1 MHTSLKNKTTLVTG
15 VTSGIG
21 REIAQLLAERGARV
35 FGTVRN
41 PQTANPIRGVEIVR
55 MEVTDDASVNEAIQS
70 VERKA
75 GPVQFLVNNAGY
87 SFMGALE
94 ETSIEEARQQFETNL
109 FGVLRVTN
117 SVLPGMRQQGYG
129 RIVNISSVLGFL
141 PAPYMGIYAASKHA
155 VEGYTETLDH
165 EVRRFGVRALLV
177 EPAQTKTNIRGNS
190 KFAKV
195 ALDVYAD
202 ERKRLTDVV
211 QQSIEHGDDPR
222 IVAEAVYQALT
233 AKSPRL
239 RYPVGKGIVFS
250 LMRRFVPA
258 GMFDKSFR
266 KQFQLDGSADED
278 GFVKSH
284 RRSLITIGLLA
295 GGLTVAL
302 MAGWSSKPAA
312 NDPRLQPPQVEIFKT
327 EAAGSI
333 SRTFTGIV
341 EARVQS
347 DLGFRVGGKI
357 LERSVDVGQRVQK
370 GQPLMRLDPEDL
382 RLSAAAQQASVEAAR
397 AKYTQAKADEARS
410 AMLIKS
416 GVISGREYDQ
426 DRAALDSAKAQLDAA
441 EAQARVSNN
450 SSEYAVL
457 LADADGVIVRTLS
470 EPGQVVAAGQTV
482 IQLAHDGPREALIN
496 LPEGVRPDLGTMASA
511 RLYGRDQMY
520 QTRLRELS
528 DAADPASRT
537 FATRYVLEGEAA
549 SAPLGSTVTIGLL
562 TKQTSGSQ
570 SVQLPVGA
578 IHDRG
583 NGPGVWIVDD
593 KSEVKF
599 RSVQIASV
607 GKEQV
612 VLSSGV
618 QAGEKVVALGA
629 HLLHEGQVVNLS
641 NEEKKEKASYAKF

>member
-35 FGTVRN
+35 FGTVRD
-41 PQTANPIRGVEIVR
+41 PQSASPIPGVEMVR
-55 MEVTDDASVNEAIQS
+55 MDVTDDSSVNEAVQS
-70 VERKA
+70 IEQKA
-75 GPVQFLVNNAGY
+75 GPVQLLVNSAGY

-94 ETSIEEARQQFETNL
+94 ETSVEEARQQFETNL

-117 SVLPGMRQQGYG
+117 SVLPGMRRQGFG

-141 PAPYMGIYAASKHA
+141 PAPYMGIYVASKHA

-239 RYPVGKGIVFS
+239 RYPVGKGIAFS
-250 LMRRFVPA
+250 RLRRFVPA

-295 GGLTVAL
+295 GVLTVAL

-357 LERSVDVGQRVQK
+357 LERSVNMGQRVQK
-370 GQPLMRLDPEDL
+370 GQMLIRLDPVDL
-382 RLSAAAQQASVEAAR
+382 KLSLAAQEANVEAAR
-397 AKYTQAKADEARS
+397 AKYTQAKADEARY
-410 AMLIKS
+410 AALVKS
-416 GVISGREYDQ
+416 GAVSHQEYDQ
-426 DRAALDSAKAQLDAA
+426 ARATLDSAKAQLDAA

-450 SSEYAVL
+450 SSGYAVL

-482 IQLAHDGPREALIN
+482 VQLAHDGPREALIN
-496 LPEGVRPDLGTMASA
+496 LPEGVRPDLGTVASA
-511 RLYGRDQMY
+511 RLYGRDQVC
-520 QTRLRELS
+520 QARLRELS

-537 FATRYVLEGEAA
+537 FAARYVLEGEAA
-549 SAPLGSTVTIGLL
+549 STPFGSTVTIELL
-562 TKQTSGSQ
+562 TKQTSGSEC
-570 SVQLPVGA
+570 VQLPVGA

-583 NGPGVWIVDD
+583 SGPGVWIVDD
-593 KSEVKF
+593 KLEVKF
-599 RSVQIASV
+599 RAVAIASI
-607 GKEQV
+607 GQEQV

-629 HLLHEGQVVNLS
+629 HLLHEGQVVNLP
-641 NEEKKEKASYAKF
+641 NEESYAKF

>member
-15 VTSGIG
+15 VSSGIG
-21 REIAQLLAERGARV
+21 REIAQLLAARGARV

-41 PQTANPIRGVEIVR
+41 PHTAASIRGVELVS
-55 MEVTDDASVNEAIQS
+55 MDVTDDASVRAAVQS
-70 VERKA
+70 IEQKA
-75 GPVQFLVNNAGY
+75 GPVQLLVNNAGY

-141 PAPYMGIYAASKHA
+141 PAPYMGIYVASKHA

-239 RYPVGKGIVFS
+239 RYPVGKGIAFS
-250 LMRRFVPA
+250 RMRRFVPA

-266 KQFQLDGSADED
+266 KQFQLDRSADED
-278 GFVKSH
+278 SFAKSH
-284 RRSLITIGLLA
+284 RQSLITIGLLA
-295 GGLTVAL
+295 GGLTVGL

-312 NDPRLQPPQVEIFKT
+312 NDPRLQPPQVEIFKA

-357 LERSVDVGQRVQK
+357 LERSVNVGQRVQK
-370 GQPLMRLDPEDL
+370 GQVLMRLDDVDL
-382 RLSAAAQQASVEAAR
+382 KLSFAAQQANVEAAR
-397 AKYTQAKADEARS
+397 AKYIQANADEARY
-410 AMLIKS
+410 AALVKS
-416 GVISGREYDQ
+416 GAVSRQEYDQ
-426 DRAALDSAKAQLDAA
+426 ARATRDSAKGQLDAA

-520 QTRLRELS
+520 QARLRELS

-537 FATRYVLEGEAA
+537 FAARYVLEGEAA

-599 RSVQIASV
+599 RAVTIASI
-607 GKEQV
+607 GKEEV
-612 VLSSGV
+612 VVSGGV

-629 HLLHEGQVVNLS
+629 HLLHEGQIVNLP
-641 NEEKKEKASYAKF
+641 NEEKSSYAKF